1 MGLLLIL
8 GLVAL
13 CYVGSTWSEAAVF
26 SISGVLSAGALLYL
40 YFS

>member
-1 MGLLLIL
+1 MGLWLVL

-26 SISGVLSAGALLYL
+26 SITGALFAGALLYL
-40 YFS
+40 SFS